1 MSGWASSLS
10 SSPISSSRFPLT
22 SSKAPPGAKE
32 NRNARIYTQLRWV
45 GTKLGKNLSST
56 GRDIWPEISRRRR
69 GSSRTSEVVAPRNPT
84 ILSLTVVTNLSV
96 FLEPVFKDI
105 RT

>member
-22 SSKAPPGAKE
+22 SSQAPPGAKE
-32 NRNARIYTQLRWV
+32 NRNARIRTQLRCV
-45 GTKLGKNLSST
+45 GTKLGKNLSSS
-56 GRDIWPEISRRRR
+56 GRDIWPEISRRRL
-69 GSSRTSEVVAPRNPT
+69 GFSRASEVVASRNPT
-84 ILSLTVVTNLSV
+84 ILSLTVVTNLLF
-96 FLEPVFKDI
+96 FLEGVFKDI